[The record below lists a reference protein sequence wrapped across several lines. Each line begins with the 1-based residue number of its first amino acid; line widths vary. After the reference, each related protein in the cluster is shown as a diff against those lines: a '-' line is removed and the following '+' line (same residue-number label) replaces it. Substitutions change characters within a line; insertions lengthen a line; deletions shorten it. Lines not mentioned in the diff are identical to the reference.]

1 MKKKVISGVVISTIF
16 ATSLLAEDFKCIG
29 YEDCVSKLSGNAVTM
44 DKKVKKIAP
53 KTQVQLDMLSKDTL
67 ISDPAIDFQKF
78 QVENSKLDLE
88 TQEAGWLPTVDFTGS
103 YAQESI
109 QNRNS
114 EVNTNWGATD
124 YKIEVKQ
131 LIYDFKINHSIN
143 KSELDLQ
150 RSNLALQQ
158 KEQEILYRGIASY
171 FNVVKAYRQ
180 MLNSQKVQKSVGEQ
194 VIAEQKKIKNG
205 AGSKTDLLQAQAVYQ
220 NTLAISNTSRTSL
233 LNAINMY
240 TRNFKTQPVN
250 ISKMTLPTIPYGKL
264 PKNLEE
270 ATKIALENN
279 PSLIMDEI
287 DLKKLAYDQ
296 KIDQSK
302 FYPKLELSG
311 TAQQKDDV
319 GGTED
324 KKEEY
329 ILKATVTYNL
339 YNGGKDS
346 ISMKKNKLNRL
357 QQKSKIK
364 DMQNAHKQKVAYAWQ
379 NHIMKKTNHEYTKK
393 QVKYY
398 KEYLEKITQQWKLG
412 KATMFNVLD
421 AETKYHQSMSGEV
434 AADIDKQ
441 VSVYGV
447 LVELGKLE
455 LGDIM
460 MPKESVKK

>member
-1 MKKKVISGVVISTIF
+1 
-16 ATSLLAEDFKCIG
+16 
-29 YEDCVSKLSGNAVTM
+29 
-44 DKKVKKIAP
+44 
-53 KTQVQLDMLSKDTL
+53 
-67 ISDPAIDFQKF
+67 
-78 QVENSKLDLE
+78 
-88 TQEAGWLPTVDFTGS
+88 
-103 YAQESI
+103 
-109 QNRNS
+109 
-114 EVNTNWGATD
+114 
-124 YKIEVKQ
+124 
-131 LIYDFKINHSIN
+131 
-143 KSELDLQ
+143 
-150 RSNLALQQ
+150 
-158 KEQEILYRGIASY
+158 
-171 FNVVKAYRQ
+171 
-180 MLNSQKVQKSVGEQ
+180 
-194 VIAEQKKIKNG
+194 
-205 AGSKTDLLQAQAVYQ
+205 
-220 NTLAISNTSRTSL
+220 
-233 LNAINMY
+233 
-240 TRNFKTQPVN
+240 
-250 ISKMTLPTIPYGKL
+250 
-264 PKNLEE
+264 
-270 ATKIALENN
+270 
-279 PSLIMDEI
+279 MDEI